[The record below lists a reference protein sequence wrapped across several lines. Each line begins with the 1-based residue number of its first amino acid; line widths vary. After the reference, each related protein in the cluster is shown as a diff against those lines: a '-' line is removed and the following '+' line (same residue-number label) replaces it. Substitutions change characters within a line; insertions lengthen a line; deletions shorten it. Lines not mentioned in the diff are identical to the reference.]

1 MRERTSD
8 GAAAPRRDEALA
20 FIIEHIAR
28 EGASPTFEEIGIK
41 LGVSTTRAKQLVAQ
55 LIKRGDVEKRYGGV
69 RSLRVRD
76 VAGSRNL
83 LEHALRQL
91 GWHVAEPMGV
101 LQTPFPNRQLPTFP
115 PFEHLPD
122 VD

>member
-1 MRERTSD
+1 MGEGNGS
-8 GAAAPRRDEALA
+8 AALAPRRDEALA
-20 FIIEHIAR
+20 FIIERIAR
-28 EGASPTFEEIGIK
+28 NGTSPTFEEISTK
-41 LGVSTTRAKQLVAQ
+41 LGVSPTRAKQLVAQ
-55 LIKRGDVEKRYGGV
+55 LIKRGDVEKRLGGV

-91 GWHVAEPMGV
+91 GWHIAE
-101 LQTPFPNRQLPTFP
+101 LQTPFPNGQLPTFP